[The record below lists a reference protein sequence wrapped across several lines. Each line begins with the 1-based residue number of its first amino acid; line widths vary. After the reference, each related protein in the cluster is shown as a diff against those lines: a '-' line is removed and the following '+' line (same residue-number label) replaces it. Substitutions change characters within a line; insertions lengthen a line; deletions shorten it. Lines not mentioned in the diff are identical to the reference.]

1 VTRKLDVPIS
11 IDTRKPEI
19 AEKALQAG
27 ASIVNDVTGLRDP
40 RMVGIIAQAGA
51 GAVIMHMRGDP
62 KTMQDDPRYED
73 VVRQVRDFLEERV
86 RSASA
91 NGVARESVAVDPGI
105 GFGKSVAHNLTLLRG
120 LGTIAAIGV
129 PIVVGVSRKSF
140 IGALGGGEA
149 GERLPGSLAAA
160 TLAVAHGAHV
170 VRAHDVA
177 ETVRAMRVADAVL
190 RGRENL

>member
-1 VTRKLDVPIS
+1 
-11 IDTRKPEI
+11 
-19 AEKALQAG
+19 
-27 ASIVNDVTGLRDP
+27 
-40 RMVGIIAQAGA
+40 MVGIIAQAGA

-91 NGVARESVAVDPGI
+91 NGVAREAVAVDPGI

-140 IGALGGGEA
+140 IGALGGCEA